1 MKRNNWLLG
10 SSAAFLYFSL
20 FVSSLSAQDP
30 LPVIVKK
37 ISPSVVLVLSYD
49 EKGTLLKQGTGFFI
63 NKNGEIITN
72 HHVLR
77 GASRAEV
84 KTKEGKVYPLVRIL
98 AEDTRADLTRASVG
112 IPQESVHPLA
122 LSTAI
127 PEVGERVIVIGNP
140 LGLESSV
147 SDGIVSAVRAIPEFG
162 KVIQVTAPLSP
173 GSSGSP
179 VINLKG
185 EVVGVAAFQL
195 TEGQN
200 LNFAIPSEKIA
211 GLTPTKEQPLGK
223 WGEGAKEDWLASEE
237 GLYYTGIAFLLAEDY
252 ETALRYFAKAV
263 EKNAGNPDAYFQV
276 GYCNDKLG
284 RYSEAVEAFKQ
295 AIRIKPDDAEA
306 HYNLGVAYA
315 KLGRYSEALEAFKQ
329 AIRIRADF
337 SEAHHN
343 LGVAYAGLGRY
354 SDAVEAFKQAIRIKP
369 DYAEAHFGLG
379 FAYGKLGRYSEAV
392 EAHKQVVRIKPDV
405 AEAHYYLG
413 VAYLS
418 LGRYSEALEAFK
430 QAIRIKP
437 DYAEAQCD
445 LGLAY
450 GKLGRH
456 SEAVEAYKQ
465 AIRIKPD
472 FAEAHKGLGASYG
485 SLGRFSEAVEAFKQ
499 AIRIKPDY
507 AEAHFAL
514 GVSYLLL
521 EDKGAAL
528 DEYKILKTLNAELAN
543 KLFNMIYQ

>member
-30 LPVIVKK
+30 LPVMVKK
-37 ISPSVVLVLSYD
+37 ISPSVVLVLTYD

-63 NKNGEIITN
+63 SKNGEIITN

-98 AEDTRADLTRASVG
+98 AEDTRADLIRASVD

-127 PEVGERVIVIGNP
+127 PEVGERVLVIGNP

-147 SDGIVSAVRAIPEFG
+147 SDGIVSAVREVPEFG
-162 KVIQVTAPLSP
+162 KVIQITAPLSP

-179 VINLKG
+179 VVNLKG

-237 GLYYTGIAFLLAEDY
+237 GLYYMGVAFLLLKEY
-252 ETALRYFAKAV
+252 ETALGYFEKAV

-276 GYCNDKLG
+276 GYCNDALGRYAEAVEAYKQAIQLKPDYAEAHNNLGVTYLHLARYSGAIEAFKQAIRIRPDHANAHNNLGVAYAELG
-284 RYSEAVEAFKQ
+284 RYSEAVEAYKQ
-295 AIRIKPDDAEA
+295 AIRIRPDLAEA
-306 HYNLGVAYA
+306 HNNLGNAYRN
-315 KLGRYSEALEAFKQ
+315 LGRYSEAVEAYKQ
-329 AIRIRADF
+329 TIRLKPD
-337 SEAHHN
+337 EAAAHYN
-343 LGVAYAGLGRY
+343 LGKAY
-354 SDAVEAFKQAIRIKP
+354 ST
-369 DYAEAHFGLG
+369 
-379 FAYGKLGRYSEAV
+379 LGRYSEAV
-392 EAHKQVVRIKPDV
+392 EAHKQ
-405 AEAHYYLG
+405 
-413 VAYLS
+413 
-418 LGRYSEALEAFK
+418 
-430 QAIRIKP
+430 AIR
-437 DYAEAQCD
+437 
-445 LGLAY
+445 LN
-450 GKLGRH
+450 
-456 SEAVEAYKQ
+456 
-465 AIRIKPD
+465 PD
-472 FAEAHKGLGASYG
+472 FAEAHNNLAIAYVGLGRY
-485 SLGRFSEAVEAFKQ
+485 FEAVEAFKQ
-499 AIRIKPDY
+499 AIRIRPDY
-507 AEAHFAL
+507 AEAHLGL
-514 GVSYLLL
+514 GVSYLVLG
-521 EDKGAAL
+521 EKGAAL